1 MCGGSGKSDG
11 GKERERA
18 RATSQVPVGYMAYV
32 YVADSYVCSR
42 LVCMCARMYVC
53 TYVVHVKVCDAR
65 RRVIK
70 LICQICI
77 K

>member
-11 GKERERA
+11 GMERERA
-18 RATSQVPVGYMAYV
+18 RATSQLPVGYTAYV
-32 YVADSYVCSR
+32 YVSDTYVC
-42 LVCMCARMYVC
+42 MYVC
-53 TYVVHVKVCDAR
+53 TYVVHGKVCDAR

>member
-1 MCGGSGKSDG
+1 MTLKIEKLNEKLLCVAAVAKATAGWT
-11 GKERERA
+11 ERDPA
-18 RATSQVPVGYMAYV
+18 LQVSSQWDIWY
-32 YVADSYVCSR
+32 
-42 LVCMCARMYVC
+42 MYVC
-53 TYVVHVKVCDAR
+53 VADMYVCVHVKVCDAR